1 MLIIGTYNEDGTP
14 TRHAAWGHVCVYAGT
29 GPLPE
34 PQPQDHRQPQGTGAF
49 TVHFADA
56 AHVVPADYVGL
67 VSGQDQPDKLAK
79 AGLHGEKSLLWMPPC

>member
-1 MLIIGTYNEDGTP
+1 MGGP
-14 TRHAAWGHVCVYAGT
+14 G

-34 PQPQDHRQPQGTGAF
+34 PNHKTTGNLKARGAF

-67 VSGQDQPDKLAK
+67 VSGRDQPDKLAK
-79 AGLHGEKSLLWMPPC
+79 AGLHGRRAPLWMPPC